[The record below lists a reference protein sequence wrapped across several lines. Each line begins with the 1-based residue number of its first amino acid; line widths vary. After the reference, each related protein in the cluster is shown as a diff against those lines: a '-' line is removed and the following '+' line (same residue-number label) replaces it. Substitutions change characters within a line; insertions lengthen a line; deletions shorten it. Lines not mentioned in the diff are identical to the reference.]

1 MSIPYGPILVVEDIP
16 NILDLLTVT
25 LQFKGYPV
33 VTATNGQEALAAIQ
47 RERPALVIT
56 DILMPKMDGFT
67 LVQTLRTDLKTSQI
81 PIIVLSATYVSPEDK
96 SFALKLGAVRFMEKP
111 IDTGDFL
118 LTVAEVLLVG
128 AGAMPPPISQQ
139 EFYIGYRDRLEEK
152 LSHKNAQ
159 IARTKRILETL
170 PADQKAAFQVL
181 LVETQQHR
189 DAIQMELDNLFKL
202 MEQYND

>member
-16 NILDLLTVT
+16 NILDLLAVT

-118 LTVAEVLLVG
+118 LTVAEVLLMG
-128 AGAMPPPISQQ
+128 TGAMSPPISQQ

-152 LSHKNAQ
+152 FSHKNAQ

-170 PADQKAAFQVL
+170 PADQKAAFQIL

>member
-47 RERPALVIT
+47 QERPALIIT
-56 DILMPKMDGFT
+56 DILMPKMDGYT

>member
-47 RERPALVIT
+47 QERPALIIT
-56 DILMPKMDGFT
+56 DILMPKMDGYT

-118 LTVAEVLLVG
+118 LTVAEVLLMG
-128 AGAMPPPISQQ
+128 TGAMPPPISQR

-170 PADQKAAFQVL
+170 PADQKPAFQVL

>member
-47 RERPALVIT
+47 QERPALIIT
-56 DILMPKMDGFT
+56 DILMPKMDGYT

-170 PADQKAAFQVL
+170 PADQKPAFQVL
-181 LVETQQHR
+181 LAETQQHR
-189 DAIQMELDNLFKL
+189 DAIQMELDNLFKP

>member
-47 RERPALVIT
+47 QERPALIIT
-56 DILMPKMDGFT
+56 DILMPKMDGYT

-181 LVETQQHR
+181 LADTQQHR